1 MDHRLLQQQIK
12 VGINLLSD
20 GGGVF
25 EATTQPTFAIVNGL
39 EVSTPGSSYS
49 VKGVIREF
57 KARDIDGDIIKF
69 GDRRGIFTADSVVSE
84 GDRIYL
90 DNEAYTVIDPR
101 PVKPTGTVIAYRP
114 VLRRAATYG

>member
-12 VGINLLSD
+12 TGINLLSD
-20 GGGVF
+20 GDGVF
-25 EATTQPTFAIVNGL
+25 EATTAPSVQIVAGR
-39 EVSTPGSSYS
+39 EVLSPGRSYT

-57 KARDIDGDIIKF
+57 KARDIDGDIIIF
-69 GDRRGIFTADSVVSE
+69 GDRRGIFTADSVISE
-84 GDRIYL
+84 GDRIYV
-90 DNEAYTVIDPR
+90 DQEAYTVVDPR

>member
-1 MDHRLLQQQIK
+1 MNHALLQQQIK
-12 VGINLLSD
+12 TGINLLSD
-20 GGGVF
+20 GNGIF
-25 EATTQPTFAIVNGL
+25 EATTQPTISIVNGY
-39 EVSTPGSSYS
+39 EVRTPGTSYT
-49 VKGVIREF
+49 VRGVIREF

-84 GDRIYL
+84 GDRIYI
-90 DNEAYTVIDPR
+90 DQEAYTVIDPR

>member
-12 VGINLLSD
+12 TGINLLSD
-20 GGGVF
+20 GDGVF
-25 EATTQPTFAIVNGL
+25 DATTQPTFAIVNGY
-39 EVSTPGSSYS
+39 EQSTPGRSYT

-69 GDRRGIFTADSVVSE
+69 GDRRGIFTADSVISE
-84 GDRIYL
+84 GDRVYI